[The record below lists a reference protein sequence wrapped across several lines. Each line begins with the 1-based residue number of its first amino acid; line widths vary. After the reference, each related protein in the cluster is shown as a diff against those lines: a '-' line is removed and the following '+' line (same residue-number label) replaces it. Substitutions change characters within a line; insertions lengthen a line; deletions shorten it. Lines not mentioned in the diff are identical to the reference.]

1 MTLQETMKALA
12 LIQECYPHFMD
23 GRTPETTANIWA
35 RMFPS
40 EEYAKVEAA
49 VMAFVASDVKGYPP
63 AIGQIKEK
71 LAQME
76 ADNTLDE
83 AGAWSL
89 VAAAMRNGIYGSEK
103 EFRNLPADIQRSVG
117 SANQLR
123 EWSLMDTETV
133 NSVVCS
139 NFMRSYRA
147 RAGHVREM
155 QKLPEP
161 VRRMYGEIGDAFS
174 IDRALPASQD
184 EVNQPDPEPSQCPEA
199 IHEIAAELRKKVDA
213 ERVESVK
220 KQVAAILKN
229 FGIHTG
235 GDAHG

>member
-23 GRTPETTANIWA
+23 GRTPETTASIWA

-40 EEYAKVEAA
+40 EEYPRVEAA
-49 VMAFVASDVKGYPP
+49 IMAFVASDVKGYPP

-123 EWSLMDTETV
+123 EWAMMDTETV

-147 RAGHVREM
+147 RAGHIREM

-161 VRRMYGEIGDAFS
+161 VRQMYGSIGEAFAFE
-174 IDRALPASQD
+174 RALPAP
-184 EVNQPDPEPSQCPEA
+184 ERAPEPEPEPAFCPDSVKDV
-199 IHEIAAELRKKVDA
+199 LDTMRKKADA
-213 ERVESVK
+213 DKVESAK
-220 KQVAAILKN
+220 KQVAAFMKG
-229 FGIHTG
+229 FGITRA
-235 GDAHG
+235 GDGNG